1 MIKNSTFPN
10 ESILELAIKLESEM
24 LEFFTFNKNLDNMMD
39 IVSLPIPKNEESL
52 LPIKYN
58 YTQKIA

>member
-10 ESILELAIKLESEM
+10 ENILELALKLEQEM
-24 LEFFTFNKNLDNMMD
+24 IEFFTFNKNLDNMMD
-39 IVSLPIPKNEESL
+39 IVSLPVPQNEESL

-58 YTQKIA
+58 YT